1 MLLNETKFW
10 FKKYSVYIAIFL
22 MIILLFKS
30 CNSCSAERRYEYIL
44 ANTIDSYTYNI
55 DSMQNVID
63 DYKNTCGKLQDS
75 LSVLKHENNLLE
87 SIIEEVRQDKEYYKN
102 QNRNLTNVAKN
113 LSVRK
118 DTIK

>member
-1 MLLNETKFW
+1 MSLNEIKFW
-10 FKKYSVYIAIFL
+10 FKKYSTYIALFL
-22 MIILLFKS
+22 AIILLFKS
-30 CNSCSAERRYEYIL
+30 CNSCSTKRRYKYTL
-44 ANTIDSYTYNI
+44 TNTINSYTYNI
-55 DSMQNVID
+55 DSMQIIIN
-63 DYKNTCGKLQDS
+63 DYKNTCEKLQDS
-75 LSVLKHENNLLE
+75 LSILKYENELLE